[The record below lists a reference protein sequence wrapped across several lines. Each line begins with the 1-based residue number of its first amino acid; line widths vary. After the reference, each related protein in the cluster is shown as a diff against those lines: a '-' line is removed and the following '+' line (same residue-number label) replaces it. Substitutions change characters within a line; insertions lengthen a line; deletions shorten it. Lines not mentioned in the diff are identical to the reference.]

1 MDGLMDE
8 LYDPVESSAL
18 EPDDDKQMV
27 SRAVLRQAMWERDI
41 ALKQLSEIG
50 KGLGEKMDDVAPV
63 VHGKFVQDGPR
74 FRGGVD
80 WWHCSNCGKLV
91 SGVEARYKFCP
102 ECGAKMD
109 KEMR

>member
-1 MDGLMDE
+1 MDGMVNE
-8 LYDPVESSAL
+8 FYEPVECSAL
-18 EPDDDKQMV
+18 EPDEKEQMV
-27 SRAVLRQAMWERDI
+27 SRAVFEQVMWERDI
-41 ALKQLSEIG
+41 ALKQLAEIG
-50 KGLGEKMDDVAPV
+50 NGFEEKMDDVATV
-63 VHGKFVQDGPR
+63 VHGKFVQDGPK

-80 WWHCSNCGKLV
+80 WWHCGNCEKLV